1 MVDNKEAANS
11 AARTRAWKKFKRE
24 IFKAWADAGY
34 PDEFDYKGYRHT
46 SLAAV
51 AEHLRAETADAVRPA

>member
-1 MVDNKEAANS
+1 MADSKEAANQ

-34 PDEFDYKGYRHT
+34 PAEFDYKGYRHT
-46 SLAAV
+46 SLADV
-51 AEHLRAETADAVRPA
+51 VEHLRG